1 MNNKDEKRKGR
12 ADDDV
17 VVYSLSYIY
26 WNPQSTFKM
35 SMSAVYILDLKGKV
49 CMMHFV
55 SYNTGCLLLYFL
67 FLSKDQHERSCG
79 TEFCVR

>member
-1 MNNKDEKRKGR
+1 MNNKDVKRKGR

-17 VVYSLSYIY
+17 VVFSLSYIY

-49 CMMHFV
+49 CMIHFV
-55 SYNTGCLLLYFL
+55 SYNTVYYCLKCFKQRKIDMNSSHHYVM
-67 FLSKDQHERSCG
+67 S
-79 TEFCVR
+79 